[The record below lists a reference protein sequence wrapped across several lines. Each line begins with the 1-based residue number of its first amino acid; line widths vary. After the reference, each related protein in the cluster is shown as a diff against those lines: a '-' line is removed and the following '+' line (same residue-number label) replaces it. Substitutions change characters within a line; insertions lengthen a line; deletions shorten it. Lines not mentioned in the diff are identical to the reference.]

1 MITTEDSLRFKLECE
16 QEKSKNLFEELM
28 EYKNKVAQLEA
39 ELVEARKDVEHKTV
53 AQQAID
59 AAIKEQGK

>member
-39 ELVEARKDVEHKTV
+39 ELVEARKDVERKTV

>member
-1 MITTEDSLRFKLECE
+1 MITTEDSLSFKLECE

-39 ELVEARKDVEHKTV
+39 ELVEARKDVERKTV